1 MDTKSSTNLNHKK
14 DKDHYIKVHHSQ
26 ITSDKEK
33 ILNTTRGG
41 KSHNV
46 YGETKDKENNRFFMR
61 NIAREKPV
69 EEHL

>member
-14 DKDHYIKVHHSQ
+14 DKDNYIKVHHSQ

-33 ILNTTRGG
+33 ILNKTRGG
-41 KSHNV
+41 KSHIV
-46 YGETKDKENNRFFMR
+46 YGETKDKDNNRFFMR
-61 NIAREKPV
+61 NIAREKTV